1 MTTLL
6 GSSHQQCVLE
16 SPALDVDIVALKQ
29 KQNSKFISSSENVVI
44 NKQEQKQQTNKNTKN
59 IQSTMTKLKTDY
71 YIQHIMHNAIHMTKL
86 SLAFS
91 HCSTG
96 IYQAFEIQT
105 EMR

>member
-6 GSSHQQCVLE
+6 GSSHQQRVLE

-29 KQNSKFISSSENVVI
+29 KQNSKFISSENVVV
-44 NKQEQKQQTNKNTKN
+44 NKQEQKQQTKKNTKN

-86 SLAFS
+86 FEFQKP
-91 HCSTG
+91 G
-96 IYQAFEIQT
+96 KYQ
-105 EMR
+105 

>member
-16 SPALDVDIVALKQ
+16 SPALDVDTVALKQ
-29 KQNSKFISSSENVVI
+29 KQNSKFTSSENVVV

-71 YIQHIMHNAIHMTKL
+71 YIQHIMHNAIHMAKL
-86 SLAFS
+86 SLNFKGLVNTS
-91 HCSTG
+91 RTMGKS
-96 IYQAFEIQT
+96 QT